1 MLSVGTVVP
10 VDLDAFLG
18 RYKSK
23 DIIAID
29 RIATIGEG
37 ILISFYWFAVEN
49 DNRRIGLFPG
59 SFGEWLIG
67 WFGFFLGGVFHYF
80 PILHIDFFEYGLDGD
95 IILGDTVLQM
105 DAAVITGSFGHLID
119 VAFKIQ
125 FQVSEFPHHSLLAEF
140 TDSFLFLLARRFDL

>member
-18 RYKSK
+18 RNKSK

-37 ILISFYWFAVEN
+37 ILISFSWFAVEN
-49 DNRRIGLFPG
+49 DNRRIGLFSG

-67 WFGFFLGGVFHYF
+67 WFGLFLDGMFHYF
-80 PILHIDFFEYGLDGD
+80 PILHIDFFEYVLDGN
-95 IILGDTVLQM
+95 IILGDIVVQI
-105 DAAVITGSFGHLID
+105 DAAVITGFFGHLID
-119 VAFKIQ
+119 VVFKIQ
-125 FQVSEFPHHSLLAEF
+125 FQVSEFPHQSLLAEF
-140 TDSFLFLLARRFDL
+140 ADSFLFLLDRRFDL